1 MPNLGK
7 LVKEAARM
15 QEKMEKVQAEL
26 ASRTVEAS
34 SGGGAVKVVARCDG
48 TVAAIKIDPQAA
60 NASDVSMLED
70 LVTAAVNEALVQVQA
85 FHAENMA
92 GLTGG
97 LDLGALGLGGMPGLP
112 GAGGAPGGAPGAGH
126 PAPKP
131 REP

>member
-48 TVAAIKIDPQAA
+48 SVASIKIDPQAA
-60 NASDVSMLED
+60 SSSDVSMLED
-70 LVTAAVNEALVQVQA
+70 LVLSAVNQSLSQA
-85 FHAENMA
+85 KEIANSEMGKLTS
-92 GLTGG
+92 GLS
-97 LDLGALGLGGMPGLP
+97 LPGLM
-112 GAGGAPGGAPGAGH
+112 
-126 PAPKP
+126 
-131 REP
+131 